1 MREKL
6 QLLFTGFLQVFF
18 VSINTYFI
26 ANLYYIG
33 IAFVA
38 FAISFIWSFNIKK
51 VAFGTMAD
59 RVMYSIGAMLGSL
72 FGTFISS
79 LVLVV

>member
-1 MREKL
+1 MKL
-6 QLLFTGFLQVFF
+6 FITGFLQVFF

-51 VAFGTMAD
+51 VAFGTNKD
-59 RVMYSIGAMLGSL
+59 RVIYSLGATIGSL
-72 FGTFISS
+72 FGTYLSQLI
-79 LVLVV
+79 L